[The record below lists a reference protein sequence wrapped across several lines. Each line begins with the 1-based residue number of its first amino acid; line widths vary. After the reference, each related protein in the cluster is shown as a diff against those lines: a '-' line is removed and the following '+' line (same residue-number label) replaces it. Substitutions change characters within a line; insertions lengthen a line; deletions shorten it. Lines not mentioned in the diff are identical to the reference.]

1 MAELNNHVILGHID
15 KPARILFWSVK
26 QFGCRTL
33 PVFLGM
39 AMDRLLLG
47 IAMSIVA
54 MVLFKLCGK
63 YFGNRGFATILYW
76 YFPTSNR
83 LMKLGIP
90 PSYVRI
96 WSK

>member
-1 MAELNNHVILGHID
+1 M
-15 KPARILFWSVK
+15 K
-26 QFGCRTL
+26 QFGCCTL
-33 PVFLGM
+33 PIFLGM
-39 AMDRLLLG
+39 AMDACCVHRDAG

-54 MVLFKLCGK
+54 MVLFKTHCVKLFGK

-90 PSYVRI
+90 PSHVRI
-96 WSK
+96 WNR